1 MINKKKYL
9 LLLCFFL
16 TLLACSN
23 KKSEIKEIITTGT
36 RINTDIQVNE
46 YFQDDIHYK
55 IFTSWEGGIAI
66 INYTKDSLEISNLN
80 MQ

>member
-1 MINKKKYL
+1 MINMKKFL

-23 KKSEIKEIITTGT
+23 KQRESKEIITTGS
-36 RINTDIQVNE
+36 RIYTDIQVNE

-55 IFTSWEGGIAI
+55 IFTSWEGGIAV

>member
-1 MINKKKYL
+1 MINMKKFL
-9 LLLCFFL
+9 LLLCFST

-23 KKSEIKEIITTGT
+23 KQRENKEIITTGT